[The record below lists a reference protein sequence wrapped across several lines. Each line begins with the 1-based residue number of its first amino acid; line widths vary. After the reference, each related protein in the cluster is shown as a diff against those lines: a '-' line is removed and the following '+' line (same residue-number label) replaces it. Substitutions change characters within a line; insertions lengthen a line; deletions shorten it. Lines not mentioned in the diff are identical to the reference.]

1 MTNNPSASST
11 PQPNKNPPIT
21 ERQAWRAL
29 LALCIGF
36 FMILLDQ
43 TIVAV
48 ATPDLQTKL
57 GASLNKVV
65 WVTSIYLLFFAVPLL
80 VTGRLGDRYGQRNI
94 YLIGMVIF
102 TISSLACGLSP
113 TVEILIIARAI
124 QGIGASLITP
134 QTMSVI
140 NRIFPR
146 HRRGAAMGMWGVVA
160 GLASLA
166 GPILGGLIVSAIGWE
181 WIFFIN
187 VPFGI
192 VSIIMVWLMVPDLPR
207 LARRLDFLSVIVSII
222 TMSSIV
228 FTIQQGPDLG
238 WPIWI
243 WPILVVGLAL
253 AVVFVRLQATATKRN
268 TEALVPLDLFTI
280 KNFTLGTI
288 SITTMGFAIGG
299 IFIPAMLFL
308 QNGHHLSAQQAGL
321 YMVPIALFSGS
332 LSPFVGRMSDRINP
346 RVLSMIGFSFM
357 LASIFGF
364 VLVMRDGV
372 PLWCILIPVA
382 LLGIGNGFVW
392 SPNSSTS
399 LRDVPLHHMGAAS
412 GVYNATRQVGS
423 VVGAAVVGAAMQI
436 GTAYTAFTTAMGN
449 SLIPVVLVLV
459 IGLISVSKFEY
470 KPHMRESSHS

>member
-1 MTNNPSASST
+1 
-11 PQPNKNPPIT
+11 
-21 ERQAWRAL
+21 
-29 LALCIGF
+29 
-36 FMILLDQ
+36 MILLDQ

-48 ATPDLQTKL
+48 ATPDLQTEL
-57 GASLNKVV
+57 GASLNQVV

-222 TMSSIV
+222 AMSSIV

-299 IFIPAMLFL
+299 VFIPAMLFL

-399 LRDVPLHHMGAAS
+399 LRDVPLHHMGAA
-412 GVYNATRQVGS
+412 
-423 VVGAAVVGAAMQI
+423 VVGAAMQI

>member
-1 MTNNPSASST
+1 
-11 PQPNKNPPIT
+11 
-21 ERQAWRAL
+21 
-29 LALCIGF
+29 
-36 FMILLDQ
+36 MILLDQ

-48 ATPDLQTKL
+48 ATPDLQTEL
-57 GASLNKVV
+57 GASLNQVV

-166 GPILGGLIVSAIGWE
+166 GPILGGIIVSAIGWE

-392 SPNSSTS
+392 SPNSSPQPAGCAPAS
-399 LRDVPLHHMGAAS
+399 HGCRLR
-412 GVYNATRQVGS
+412 GV
-423 VVGAAVVGAAMQI
+423 
-436 GTAYTAFTTAMGN
+436 
-449 SLIPVVLVLV
+449 
-459 IGLISVSKFEY
+459 
-470 KPHMRESSHS
+470 

>member
-1 MTNNPSASST
+1 
-11 PQPNKNPPIT
+11 
-21 ERQAWRAL
+21 
-29 LALCIGF
+29 
-36 FMILLDQ
+36 MILLDQ

-48 ATPDLQTKL
+48 ATPDLQTEL
-57 GASLNKVV
+57 GASLNQVV

-166 GPILGGLIVSAIGWE
+166 GPILGGIIVSAIGWE

-222 TMSSIV
+222 
-228 FTIQQGPDLG
+228 QQGPDLG

-253 AVVFVRLQATATKRN
+253 AVVFVRLQATVTNRN

-299 IFIPAMLFL
+299 VFIPAMLFL

>member
-1 MTNNPSASST
+1 
-11 PQPNKNPPIT
+11 
-21 ERQAWRAL
+21 
-29 LALCIGF
+29 
-36 FMILLDQ
+36 MILLDQ

-48 ATPDLQTKL
+48 ATPDLQTEL
-57 GASLNKVV
+57 GASLNQVV

-94 YLIGMVIF
+94 YLIGMAVF

-113 TVEILIIARAI
+113 TVEILIVARAI

-166 GPILGGLIVSAIGWE
+166 GPILGGIIVSAIGWE

-192 VSIIMVWLMVPDLPR
+192 VSIIMVWLLVPDLPR

-222 TMSSIV
+222 AMSSIV

-243 WPILVVGLAL
+243 WPILLAGVAL
-253 AVVFVRLQATATKRN
+253 AVVFVRFQATATKRN

-332 LSPFVGRMSDRINP
+332 LSPFVGRMSDRVNP

-357 LASIFGF
+357 LASTFGF

-399 LRDVPLHHMGAAS
+399 LRDVPLRHMGAAS
-412 GVYNATRQVGS
+412 GVYNETRQVGS

-459 IGLISVSKFEY
+459 IGLISVSKFEH

>member
-1 MTNNPSASST
+1 
-11 PQPNKNPPIT
+11 
-21 ERQAWRAL
+21 
-29 LALCIGF
+29 
-36 FMILLDQ
+36 MILLDQ

-48 ATPDLQTKL
+48 ATPDLQTEL
-57 GASLNKVV
+57 GASLNQVV

-94 YLIGMVIF
+94 YLIGMAVF

-166 GPILGGLIVSAIGWE
+166 GPILGGIIVSAIGWE

-192 VSIIMVWLMVPDLPR
+192 VSIIMVWLLVPDLPR

-222 TMSSIV
+222 AMSSIV

-243 WPILVVGLAL
+243 WPILLVGLAL

-321 YMVPIALFSGS
+321 YMVPIALCSGS

-382 LLGIGNGFVW
+382 LLGGCRRGGGGHADW
-392 SPNSSTS
+392 DS
-399 LRDVPLHHMGAAS
+399 LHGVHYGHGKFPHS
-412 GVYNATRQVGS
+412 GRACACHRPDFGIKIRVQTPYARK
-423 VVGAAVVGAAMQI
+423 
-436 GTAYTAFTTAMGN
+436 FTLLN
-449 SLIPVVLVLV
+449 HL
-459 IGLISVSKFEY
+459 
-470 KPHMRESSHS
+470 

>member
-1 MTNNPSASST
+1 
-11 PQPNKNPPIT
+11 
-21 ERQAWRAL
+21 
-29 LALCIGF
+29 
-36 FMILLDQ
+36 MILLDQ

-48 ATPDLQTKL
+48 ATPDLQTEL
-57 GASLNKVV
+57 GASLNQVV

-166 GPILGGLIVSAIGWE
+166 GPILGGIIVSAIGWE

-299 IFIPAMLFL
+299 VFIPAMLFL

-412 GVYNATRQVGS
+412 GVV
-423 VVGAAVVGAAMQI
+423 
-436 GTAYTAFTTAMGN
+436 
-449 SLIPVVLVLV
+449 
-459 IGLISVSKFEY
+459 
-470 KPHMRESSHS
+470 

>member
-1 MTNNPSASST
+1 
-11 PQPNKNPPIT
+11 
-21 ERQAWRAL
+21 
-29 LALCIGF
+29 
-36 FMILLDQ
+36 
-43 TIVAV
+43 
-48 ATPDLQTKL
+48 
-57 GASLNKVV
+57 
-65 WVTSIYLLFFAVPLL
+65 
-80 VTGRLGDRYGQRNI
+80 
-94 YLIGMVIF
+94 
-102 TISSLACGLSP
+102 
-113 TVEILIIARAI
+113 
-124 QGIGASLITP
+124 
-134 QTMSVI
+134 
-140 NRIFPR
+140 
-146 HRRGAAMGMWGVVA
+146 MGMWGVVA

-192 VSIIMVWLMVPDLPR
+192 VSIIMVWLMVPDLAR

>member
-1 MTNNPSASST
+1 
-11 PQPNKNPPIT
+11 
-21 ERQAWRAL
+21 
-29 LALCIGF
+29 
-36 FMILLDQ
+36 MILLDQ

-48 ATPDLQTKL
+48 ATPDLQTEL
-57 GASLNKVV
+57 GASLNQVV

-299 IFIPAMLFL
+299 VFIPAMLFL

-399 LRDVPLHHMGAAS
+399 LRDVPLYHMGAAS

>member
-1 MTNNPSASST
+1 
-11 PQPNKNPPIT
+11 
-21 ERQAWRAL
+21 
-29 LALCIGF
+29 
-36 FMILLDQ
+36 MILLDQ

-48 ATPDLQTKL
+48 ATPDLQTEL
-57 GASLNKVV
+57 GASLNQVV

-94 YLIGMVIF
+94 YLIGMAVF

-113 TVEILIIARAI
+113 TVEILIVARAI

-166 GPILGGLIVSAIGWE
+166 GPILGGIIVSAIGWE

-192 VSIIMVWLMVPDLPR
+192 VSIIMVWLLVPDLPR

-222 TMSSIV
+222 AMSSIV

-399 LRDVPLHHMGAAS
+399 LRDVPLHHMGAA
-412 GVYNATRQVGS
+412 
-423 VVGAAVVGAAMQI
+423 VVGAAMQI

>member
-1 MTNNPSASST
+1 
-11 PQPNKNPPIT
+11 
-21 ERQAWRAL
+21 
-29 LALCIGF
+29 
-36 FMILLDQ
+36 MILLDQ

-48 ATPDLQTKL
+48 ATPDLQTEL
-57 GASLNKVV
+57 GASLNQVV

-166 GPILGGLIVSAIGWE
+166 GPILGGIIVSAIGWE

-207 LARRLDFLSVIVSII
+207 LARRLDFLSVIVSI
-222 TMSSIV
+222 
-228 FTIQQGPDLG
+228 IQQGPDLG

-299 IFIPAMLFL
+299 VFIPAMLFL

-412 GVYNATRQVGS
+412 GVYNATRQVGL

>member
-1 MTNNPSASST
+1 MPVAAG
-11 PQPNKNPPIT
+11 PHG
-21 ERQAWRAL
+21 
-29 LALCIGF
+29 C
-36 FMILLDQ
+36 DQ
-43 TIVAV
+43 
-48 ATPDLQTKL
+48 
-57 GASLNKVV
+57 
-65 WVTSIYLLFFAVPLL
+65 
-80 VTGRLGDRYGQRNI
+80 GD
-94 YLIGMVIF
+94 
-102 TISSLACGLSP
+102 
-113 TVEILIIARAI
+113 
-124 QGIGASLITP
+124 
-134 QTMSVI
+134 
-140 NRIFPR
+140 R

-166 GPILGGLIVSAIGWE
+166 GPILGGIIVSAIGWE

-299 IFIPAMLFL
+299 VFIPAMLFL

-412 GVYNATRQVGS
+412 GVYNETRQVGS

>member
-1 MTNNPSASST
+1 
-11 PQPNKNPPIT
+11 
-21 ERQAWRAL
+21 
-29 LALCIGF
+29 
-36 FMILLDQ
+36 MILLDQ

-48 ATPDLQTKL
+48 ATPDLQTEL
-57 GASLNKVV
+57 GASLNQVV

-166 GPILGGLIVSAIGWE
+166 GPILGGIIVSAIGWE

-299 IFIPAMLFL
+299 VFIPAMLFL

-399 LRDVPLHHMGAAS
+399 LRDVPLHDMGAAS

>member
-48 ATPDLQTKL
+48 ATPDLQTEL
-57 GASLNKVV
+57 GASLNQVV

-166 GPILGGLIVSAIGWE
+166 GPILGGIIVSAIGWE

-299 IFIPAMLFL
+299 VFIPAMLFL

-321 YMVPIALFSGS
+321 YMV
-332 LSPFVGRMSDRINP
+332 
-346 RVLSMIGFSFM
+346 
-357 LASIFGF
+357 
-364 VLVMRDGV
+364 
-372 PLWCILIPVA
+372 
-382 LLGIGNGFVW
+382 
-392 SPNSSTS
+392 
-399 LRDVPLHHMGAAS
+399 
-412 GVYNATRQVGS
+412 
-423 VVGAAVVGAAMQI
+423 
-436 GTAYTAFTTAMGN
+436 
-449 SLIPVVLVLV
+449 
-459 IGLISVSKFEY
+459 
-470 KPHMRESSHS
+470 

>member
-1 MTNNPSASST
+1 
-11 PQPNKNPPIT
+11 
-21 ERQAWRAL
+21 
-29 LALCIGF
+29 
-36 FMILLDQ
+36 MILLDQ

-48 ATPDLQTKL
+48 ATPDLQTEL
-57 GASLNKVV
+57 GASLNQVV

-166 GPILGGLIVSAIGWE
+166 GPILGGIIVSAIGWE

-280 KNFTLGTI
+280 KNFTLG
-288 SITTMGFAIGG
+288 TTMGFAIGG

>member
-1 MTNNPSASST
+1 
-11 PQPNKNPPIT
+11 
-21 ERQAWRAL
+21 
-29 LALCIGF
+29 
-36 FMILLDQ
+36 MILLDQ

-48 ATPDLQTKL
+48 ATPDLQTEL
-57 GASLNKVV
+57 GASLNQVV

-166 GPILGGLIVSAIGWE
+166 GPILGIIVSAIGWE

-372 PLWCILIPVA
+372 PLWCILISVA

>member
-1 MTNNPSASST
+1 
-11 PQPNKNPPIT
+11 
-21 ERQAWRAL
+21 
-29 LALCIGF
+29 
-36 FMILLDQ
+36 MILLDQ

-48 ATPDLQTKL
+48 ATPDLQTEL
-57 GASLNKVV
+57 GASLNQVV

-94 YLIGMVIF
+94 YLIGMAVF

-166 GPILGGLIVSAIGWE
+166 GPILGGIIVSAIGWE

-192 VSIIMVWLMVPDLPR
+192 VSIIMVWLLVPDLPR

-222 TMSSIV
+222 AMSSIV

-243 WPILVVGLAL
+243 WPILLVGLAL

-308 QNGHHLSAQQAGL
+308 QNGHHLSAQ
-321 YMVPIALFSGS
+321 
-332 LSPFVGRMSDRINP
+332 
-346 RVLSMIGFSFM
+346 
-357 LASIFGF
+357 
-364 VLVMRDGV
+364 
-372 PLWCILIPVA
+372 
-382 LLGIGNGFVW
+382 
-392 SPNSSTS
+392 
-399 LRDVPLHHMGAAS
+399 
-412 GVYNATRQVGS
+412 
-423 VVGAAVVGAAMQI
+423 
-436 GTAYTAFTTAMGN
+436 
-449 SLIPVVLVLV
+449 
-459 IGLISVSKFEY
+459 
-470 KPHMRESSHS
+470 

>member
-1 MTNNPSASST
+1 
-11 PQPNKNPPIT
+11 
-21 ERQAWRAL
+21 
-29 LALCIGF
+29 
-36 FMILLDQ
+36 MILLDQ

-48 ATPDLQTKL
+48 ATPDLQTEL
-57 GASLNKVV
+57 GASLNQVV

-166 GPILGGLIVSAIGWE
+166 GPILGGIIVSAIGWE

-253 AVVFVRLQATATKRN
+253 AVVFVRLQATATNRN

-399 LRDVPLHHMGAAS
+399 LRDVPLYHMGAAS

>member
-1 MTNNPSASST
+1 
-11 PQPNKNPPIT
+11 
-21 ERQAWRAL
+21 
-29 LALCIGF
+29 
-36 FMILLDQ
+36 MILLDQ

-48 ATPDLQTKL
+48 ATPDLQTEL
-57 GASLNKVV
+57 GASLNQVV

-166 GPILGGLIVSAIGWE
+166 GPILGGIIVSAIGWE

-399 LRDVPLHHMGAAS
+399 LRDVPLYHMGAAS

>member
-1 MTNNPSASST
+1 
-11 PQPNKNPPIT
+11 
-21 ERQAWRAL
+21 
-29 LALCIGF
+29 
-36 FMILLDQ
+36 
-43 TIVAV
+43 
-48 ATPDLQTKL
+48 
-57 GASLNKVV
+57 
-65 WVTSIYLLFFAVPLL
+65 
-80 VTGRLGDRYGQRNI
+80 
-94 YLIGMVIF
+94 MVIF

-113 TVEILIIARAI
+113 TVETLIIARAI

-146 HRRGAAMGMWGVVA
+146 NRRGAAMGMWGIVA

-166 GPILGGLIVSAIGWE
+166 GPILGGVIVSAIGWE

-192 VSIIMVWLMVPDLPR
+192 ISIIMVWLMVPDLPR

-288 SITTMGFAIGG
+288 SITTMGFRC
-299 IFIPAMLFL
+299 FSLRR
-308 QNGHHLSAQQAGL
+308 QEEEEAG
-321 YMVPIALFSGS
+321 PSQ
-332 LSPFVGRMSDRINP
+332 
-346 RVLSMIGFSFM
+346 
-357 LASIFGF
+357 LASG
-364 VLVMRDGV
+364 
-372 PLWCILIPVA
+372 
-382 LLGIGNGFVW
+382 
-392 SPNSSTS
+392 
-399 LRDVPLHHMGAAS
+399 
-412 GVYNATRQVGS
+412 
-423 VVGAAVVGAAMQI
+423 
-436 GTAYTAFTTAMGN
+436 
-449 SLIPVVLVLV
+449 
-459 IGLISVSKFEY
+459 
-470 KPHMRESSHS
+470 